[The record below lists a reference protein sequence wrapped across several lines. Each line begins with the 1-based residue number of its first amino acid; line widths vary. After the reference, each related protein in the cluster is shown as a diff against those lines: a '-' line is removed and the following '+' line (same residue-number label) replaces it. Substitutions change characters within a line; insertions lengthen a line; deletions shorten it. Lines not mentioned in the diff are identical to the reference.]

1 MHGRLRVGWRQVDG
15 RLEAVWH
22 DGPPQATGAAVPPRP
37 HHERYEMTNG
47 RINDPATPGFGGGLA
62 FAAPSGPIDRGGAV
76 PGVDVP
82 GW

>member
-1 MHGRLRVGWRQVDG
+1 MHGRLRVGWRQVEG

-22 DGPPQATGAAVPPRP
+22 DGPREEAGTAAPPHPHQAG
-37 HHERYEMTNG
+37 HEMTSG
-47 RINDPATPGFGGGLA
+47 PTVDAATPGFRGGLA
-62 FAAPSGPIDRGGAV
+62 LAVLSGPIDRGGAV